1 MGFYRLRVASLSVG
15 LLGLVSCKGSP
26 GPGIKL
32 QVAESASQHACI
44 KTDKSGF
51 PLAAVLREGTVR
63 LSVLQKQGSSWQ
75 FQCDLTAKLPDE
87 HPSIDLGAVDR
98 NQYAFFAELFDP
110 AGQRVLTG
118 ALQGKSSV
126 SADGGPGILPMFEV
140 ESWNCP
146 ASGMVAARGFHS
158 ATALPGGEVLIYGGV
173 ETGVSAGNAES
184 MGVTDTVEL
193 YEPSKAAFQVV
204 TVSGKGP
211 LPRAFHQTAVLSAT
225 DTQVKLM
232 VFGGITAPRGRQ
244 VLTTPIT
251 DAPLRLAPC
260 GEAAPAGAEI
270 LTLKSDGTK
279 WTVTSDAVAQTDV
292 AGFAGTAAL
301 SQGGL
306 VSIGGSKFSS
316 MPPCTSTIYVD
327 LLKPTAGTPVQK
339 AVAWSGQSGE
349 VYGQTAL
356 TTGFLAPS
364 LTPIS
369 KRAALAIGGA
379 WPASAAMDPPM
390 TALLLTGIP
399 EAPTATAAMGQT
411 LMGVP
416 TAFHTATRIGG
427 ALGDSPTYPVDV
439 LLTGG
444 FQMTDS
450 STPAPG
456 QPPAAASAVRVYSV
470 KDDTSAPTLRAV
482 TPYLPGACG
491 SAQPHYR
498 AASYEAASATAS
510 GQRVVITGG
519 TATQVSGCNDCESSA
534 DTSLLCT
541 LSQASEYDSGKNSF
555 RQLPAMAMARF
566 GHQQTLLQDGGILVT
581 GGLTRKVGKTTEAT
595 SESEIYNPRASSTA
609 TADLDDPVT
618 LSLPAGEQASR
629 VGVDA
634 RNPCTHL

>member
-126 SADGGPGILPMFEV
+126 AADGGPGILPMFEV

-193 YEPSKAAFQVV
+193 YEPSKAAFQAV

-251 DAPLRLAPC
+251 NAPLRLAPC

-270 LTLKSDGTK
+270 LTLKSDGAK
-279 WTVTSDAVAQTDV
+279 WTVTSDAVAQTDA

-306 VSIGGSKFSS
+306 VSIGGSKFTS
-316 MPPCTSTIYVD
+316 MPP
-327 LLKPTAGTPVQK
+327 
-339 AVAWSGQSGE
+339 VARRSMS
-349 VYGQTAL
+349 
-356 TTGFLAPS
+356 
-364 LTPIS
+364 I
-369 KRAALAIGGA
+369 
-379 WPASAAMDPPM
+379 
-390 TALLLTGIP
+390 
-399 EAPTATAAMGQT
+399 
-411 LMGVP
+411 
-416 TAFHTATRIGG
+416 
-427 ALGDSPTYPVDV
+427 
-439 LLTGG
+439 
-444 FQMTDS
+444 
-450 STPAPG
+450 
-456 QPPAAASAVRVYSV
+456 
-470 KDDTSAPTLRAV
+470 
-482 TPYLPGACG
+482 C
-491 SAQPHYR
+491 
-498 AASYEAASATAS
+498 
-510 GQRVVITGG
+510 
-519 TATQVSGCNDCESSA
+519 
-534 DTSLLCT
+534 
-541 LSQASEYDSGKNSF
+541 
-555 RQLPAMAMARF
+555 
-566 GHQQTLLQDGGILVT
+566 
-581 GGLTRKVGKTTEAT
+581 
-595 SESEIYNPRASSTA
+595 
-609 TADLDDPVT
+609 
-618 LSLPAGEQASR
+618 
-629 VGVDA
+629 
-634 RNPCTHL
+634 